1 MGMVLYICPHCDTP
15 TSPIQNWNTGIIEE
29 STNMKLTRA
38 DRKLLVEAIECYI
51 ELSEQS
57 LEYEVADAED
67 QILKDIE
74 RLKKLKKMFSA

>member
-1 MGMVLYICPHCDTP
+1 
-15 TSPIQNWNTGIIEE
+15 
-29 STNMKLTRA
+29 MKLTRA